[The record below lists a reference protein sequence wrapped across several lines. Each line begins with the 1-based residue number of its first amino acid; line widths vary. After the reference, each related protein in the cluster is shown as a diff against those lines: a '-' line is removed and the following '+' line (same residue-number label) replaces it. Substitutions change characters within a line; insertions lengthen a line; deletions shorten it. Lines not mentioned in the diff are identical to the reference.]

1 MPRLISQC
9 RANKDAVCR
18 FASCP
23 SGSAE
28 WIGSNQ
34 FDHDLPDQAGWI
46 CSDPLGWICS
56 TTELLIC
63 GCSRYAGRTDPHSV
77 RTWGWV
83 TSETA
88 ARQKFI
94 GNQYFAPPS
103 STSVQGLSDMEK
115 DTTGVARILIFCFLF
130 KLCYLHV
137 TLEIKVRC
145 IPEQISVDHDVT
157 FPQKVSLWRRNKT
170 FHKFP

>member
-28 WIGSNQ
+28 WMGSNQ

-46 CSDPLGWICS
+46 CSDPLEWICS

-94 GNQYFAPPS
+94 GIQYFVAPSPHLYK
-103 STSVQGLSDMEK
+103 VY
-115 DTTGVARILIFCFLF
+115 LIWGRYNRGDQIPYFLF
-130 KLCYLHV
+130 PFQMMTH
-137 TLEIKVRC
+137 
-145 IPEQISVDHDVT
+145 
-157 FPQKVSLWRRNKT
+157 
-170 FHKFP
+170 